1 MKLYKFISTILHPT
15 VLPTVGAF
23 LYFIFVTQ
31 TFEKRLQLIVL
42 GLIFVLTY
50 IVPILLL
57 FFLKNFGFI
66 KDFQV
71 STIKERRVPVILM
84 ILILYFLGN
93 TIIQIPMIRNL
104 GILFYGTSLSLIC
117 IYVLFS
123 IKLKSSLHL
132 VSMGNMLGF
141 FLIMT
146 NVNNLS
152 ILFIIILLIF
162 LSGILASSRLYLKA
176 HTPIELLIGFFFRI
190 YISISTIYFL
200 TIDKRLNL
208 FS

>member
-176 HTPIELLIGFFFRI
+176 HTPIELLIGFFLGFTSQFLLF
-190 YISISTIYFL
+190 ISL
-200 TIDKRLNL
+200 Q
-208 FS
+208 

>member
-1 MKLYKFISTILHPT
+1 MKLHKFISTILHPT

-176 HTPIELLIGFFFRI
+176 HTPIELLIGFFLGF
-190 YISISTIYFL
+190 ISQFL
-200 TIDKRLNL
+200 L
-208 FS
+208 FIFLQ

>member
-1 MKLYKFISTILHPT
+1 MKVHKFISTILHPT
-15 VLPTVGAF
+15 VLPTAGAF

-31 TFEKRLQLIVL
+31 QFGKRLQLIIL
-42 GLIFVLTY
+42 GLIFILTY
-50 IVPILLL
+50 MVPILLL

-71 STIKERRVPVILM
+71 STIKERRVPVIFM

-117 IYVLFS
+117 IYILFS
-123 IKLKSSLHL
+123 AKLKSSLHL

-146 NVNNLS
+146 NINNLS
-152 ILFIIILLIF
+152 ILFIIIPLIF
-162 LSGILASSRLYLKA
+162 LSGVLAS
-176 HTPIELLIGFFFRI
+176 
-190 YISISTIYFL
+190 
-200 TIDKRLNL
+200 
-208 FS
+208 

>member
-1 MKLYKFISTILHPT
+1 MKVHKFISTILHPT
-15 VLPTVGAF
+15 VLPTAGAF

-31 TFEKRLQLIVL
+31 QFGKRLQLIIL
-42 GLIFVLTY
+42 GLIFILTY

-71 STIKERRVPVILM
+71 STIKERRVPVIFM

-117 IYVLFS
+117 IYILFS
-123 IKLKSSLHL
+123 AKLKSSLHL

-146 NVNNLS
+146 NINNLS
-152 ILFIIILLIF
+152 ILFIIIPLIF
-162 LSGILASSRLYLKA
+162 LSC
-176 HTPIELLIGFFFRI
+176 
-190 YISISTIYFL
+190 YF
-200 TIDKRLNL
+200 TN
-208 FS
+208 S

>member
-1 MKLYKFISTILHPT
+1 MKVHKFISTILHPT
-15 VLPTVGAF
+15 VLPTAGAF

-31 TFEKRLQLIVL
+31 QFGKRLQLIIL
-42 GLIFVLTY
+42 GLIFILTY

-71 STIKERRVPVILM
+71 STIKERRVPVIFM

-117 IYVLFS
+117 IYILFS
-123 IKLKSSLHL
+123 AKLKSSLHL

-146 NVNNLS
+146 NINNLS
-152 ILFIIILLIF
+152 ILFIIIPLIF
-162 LSGILASSRLYLKA
+162 LSGVLASSRLYLKA
-176 HTPIELLIGFFFRI
+176 HTPLELLIGFFLGFI
-190 YISISTIYFL
+190 AQFTLFISL
-200 TIDKRLNL
+200 Q
-208 FS
+208 

>member
-176 HTPIELLIGFFFRI
+176 HTPIELLIGFFLGF
-190 YISISTIYFL
+190 ISQFLLFISL
-200 TIDKRLNL
+200 Q
-208 FS
+208 

>member
-1 MKLYKFISTILHPT
+1 MKLHKFISTILHPT

-152 ILFIIILLIF
+152 ISFIIILLIF

-176 HTPIELLIGFFFRI
+176 HTPIELLIGFFLGF
-190 YISISTIYFL
+190 ISQFLLFISL
-200 TIDKRLNL
+200 Q
-208 FS
+208 

>member
-1 MKLYKFISTILHPT
+1 MKVHKFISTILHPT
-15 VLPTVGAF
+15 VLPTAGAF

-31 TFEKRLQLIVL
+31 QFGKRLQLIIL
-42 GLIFVLTY
+42 GLIFILTY
-50 IVPILLL
+50 MVPILLL

-71 STIKERRVPVILM
+71 STIKERRVPVIFM

-117 IYVLFS
+117 IYILFS
-123 IKLKSSLHL
+123 AKLKSSLHL

-146 NVNNLS
+146 NINNLS
-152 ILFIIILLIF
+152 IHYYTLNIFVGGVGKLKIIF
-162 LSGILASSRLYLKA
+162 KGSYTCRAS
-176 HTPIELLIGFFFRI
+176 HWIFFRV
-190 YISISTIYFL
+190 YRSIHPFYFITIN
-200 TIDKRLNL
+200 KKLNQ
-208 FS
+208 FA